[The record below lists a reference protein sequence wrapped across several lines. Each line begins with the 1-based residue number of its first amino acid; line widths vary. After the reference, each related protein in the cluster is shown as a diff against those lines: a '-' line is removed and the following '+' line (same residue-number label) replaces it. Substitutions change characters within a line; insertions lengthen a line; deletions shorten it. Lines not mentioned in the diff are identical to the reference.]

1 MSNPHSAKYPYNAD
15 TFTVECEKCNK
26 NNRVNVTK
34 QDGHNE
40 SEEYSCAN
48 CGHPLGRVRASIP
61 PVTTIVDG

>member
-34 QDGHNE
+34 QDGHN
-40 SEEYSCAN
+40 
-48 CGHPLGRVRASIP
+48 
-61 PVTTIVDG
+61 